1 MSGFVALVLAADQA
15 ARVGV
20 GRIQGGWEYVY
31 ACHVISWVGI
41 ALYSV
46 SLWAR
51 RPKE

>member
-1 MSGFVALVLAADQA
+1 MSAFMALVLAADDA
-15 ARVGV
+15 SRVGV
-20 GRIQGGWEYVY
+20 GRIQGGWEYIY
-31 ACHVISWVGI
+31 TCYVITWVGI